1 MHVGRSSG
9 HITHTHTHT
18 QTSHTTSTEYKY
30 TRTHTPQLGI
40 VLQLSEVEMKFL
52 LAHFIV
58 VPIIIFIVPPSKGM
72 TADGA
77 SSCKELLKNNST
89 NEYYDIQTRDGV
101 KNMYCDMEYENCGRE
116 KGWTRI
122 AYINIS
128 DPNNSCSELG
138 LTHTFAR
145 SIDERIPEKD
155 VCTRS
160 RTKPEE
166 RGCSSVKFST
176 HGIPYTKVC
185 GRARGYQSRFTR
197 AFHSSA
203 YAGQNKTS
211 DSYVSGLSVTRGKPR
226 HRKHI
231 WTFAAGFSK
240 AYGFATVNCPHA
252 LYPSPKPPYFVKE
265 DYFCDSGNPNNS
277 RDRWYLYYALWD
289 SKWCEER
296 MKSKWCKD
304 GVPWFTKNVGDGKEV
319 TDDIEVRMC
328 HWPPYTMI
336 EDIGVD
342 ELEIYIKL
350 E

>member
-1 MHVGRSSG
+1 M
-9 HITHTHTHT
+9 
-18 QTSHTTSTEYKY
+18 QF
-30 TRTHTPQLGI
+30 
-40 VLQLSEVEMKFL
+40 SEVEMKFL
-52 LAHFIV
+52 LVHFIV
-58 VPIIIFIVPPSKGM
+58 VPLIIFTVPPPKGV
-72 TADGA
+72 TANDEPSA
-77 SSCKELLKNNST
+77 N
-89 NEYYDIQTRDGV
+89 D
-101 KNMYCDMEYENCGRE
+101 CGNVTA
-116 KGWTRI
+116 GWMRV

-128 DPNNSCSELG
+128 DPNNSCSESG
-138 LTHTFAR
+138 LTHTVAR
-145 SIDERIPEKD
+145 SIDERIPEKN

-166 RGCSSVKFST
+166 RGCSSIKIETRRF
-176 HGIPYTKVC
+176 PYNKVC
-185 GRARGYQSRFTR
+185 GRVRGYQFRFTR

-203 YAGQNKTS
+203 YAGQKKTS
-211 DSYVSGLSVTRGKPR
+211 DPYVSGLSVTHGEEQ
-226 HRKHI
+226 KHI